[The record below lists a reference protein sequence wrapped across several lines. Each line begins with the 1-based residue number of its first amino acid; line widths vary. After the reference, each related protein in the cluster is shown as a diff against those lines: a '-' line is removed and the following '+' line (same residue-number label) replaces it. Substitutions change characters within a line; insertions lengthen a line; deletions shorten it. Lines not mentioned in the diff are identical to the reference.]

1 MKRKSY
7 KKTSFKYQQNYYDIK
22 EMIGNNVGVD
32 EINDYLVKNEIHNV
46 VNEDGEGRLKAI
58 MNYCLMMSDIYN
70 NYQLGTKVVIN
81 GIYGAFGFSGFYFY
95 NKNIAEAVTKQGK
108 HAILNAESIINKWA
122 QKVWLKDKKT
132 HKLMGVVIK
141 PGYEN
146 IKIDSITRYIDT
158 DSLTSSSIIN
168 ISEDIITI
176 NDVAYNPSDK
186 IKIMRGGVE
195 MIVNASDI
203 QKNDLI
209 WQEHTKN

>member
-1 MKRKSY
+1 MTTELKNRVERIMSY
-7 KKTSFKYQQNYYDIK
+7 CQTQ
-22 EMIGNNVGVD
+22 
-32 EINDYLVKNEIHNV
+32 
-46 VNEDGEGRLKAI
+46 A
-58 MNYCLMMSDIYN
+58 DIYN

-95 NKNIAEAVTKQGK
+95 NKNIAESVTKQGK
-108 HAILNAESIINKWA
+108 HAILNAESLINKWA

-132 HKLMGVVIK
+132 HKMMGIAIK

-209 WQEHTKN
+209 WQEYTKN

>member
-1 MKRKSY
+1 MTTELKNRIERIMSY
-7 KKTSFKYQQNYYDIK
+7 CQTQ
-22 EMIGNNVGVD
+22 
-32 EINDYLVKNEIHNV
+32 
-46 VNEDGEGRLKAI
+46 A
-58 MNYCLMMSDIYN
+58 DIYN

-132 HKLMGVVIK
+132 HKMMGVAIK
-141 PGYEN
+141 TGYEN

-176 NDVAYNPSDK
+176 NDMSYNPSDE
-186 IKIMRGGVE
+186 IKIMRDGIE
-195 MIVNASDI
+195 MVITASDI

-209 WQEHTKN
+209 WQKNKMD

>member
-1 MKRKSY
+1 MTTELKNRVERIMSHCL
-7 KKTSFKYQQNYYDIK
+7 QQ
-22 EMIGNNVGVD
+22 
-32 EINDYLVKNEIHNV
+32 
-46 VNEDGEGRLKAI
+46 A
-58 MNYCLMMSDIYN
+58 DIYN

-95 NKNIAEAVTKQGK
+95 NKNIAESVTKQGK
-108 HAILNAESIINKWA
+108 HAILNAESLINKWA

-132 HKLMGVVIK
+132 HKMMGIAIK

-209 WQEHTKN
+209 WQEYTKN

>member
-1 MKRKSY
+1 MTTELKNRVERIMSY
-7 KKTSFKYQQNYYDIK
+7 CQTQ
-22 EMIGNNVGVD
+22 
-32 EINDYLVKNEIHNV
+32 
-46 VNEDGEGRLKAI
+46 A
-58 MNYCLMMSDIYN
+58 DIYN

-95 NKNIAEAVTKQGK
+95 NKNIAESVTKQGK
-108 HAILNAESIINKWA
+108 HAILNAESLINKWA

-132 HKLMGVVIK
+132 HKMMGIAIR

>member
-1 MKRKSY
+1 MTTELKNRVERIMSY
-7 KKTSFKYQQNYYDIK
+7 CQTQ
-22 EMIGNNVGVD
+22 
-32 EINDYLVKNEIHNV
+32 
-46 VNEDGEGRLKAI
+46 A
-58 MNYCLMMSDIYN
+58 DIYN

-95 NKNIAEAVTKQGK
+95 NKNIAESVTKQGK
-108 HAILNAESIINKWA
+108 HAILNAESLINKWA

-132 HKLMGVVIK
+132 HKMMGIAIK